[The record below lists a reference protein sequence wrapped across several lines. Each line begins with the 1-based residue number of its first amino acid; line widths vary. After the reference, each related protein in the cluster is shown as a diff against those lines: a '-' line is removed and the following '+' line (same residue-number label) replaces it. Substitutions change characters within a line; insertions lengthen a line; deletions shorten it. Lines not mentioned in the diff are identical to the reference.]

1 MENYKT
7 KTLKVNSQPFDVVV
21 SEETGKIWL
30 TIDQIANLVGRSRS
44 TVLRHIQST
53 YIEIQKSK
61 DQTMSLSVTNCV
73 KMISVNGKIYKNPLN
88 IYSIEFVKELSK
100 KINPELSVSLNIAE
114 LSDNPTMNSDNNIII
129 YNNGNIHLNIK
140 FSPEEDTVWL
150 TQAQIAELFETSR
163 SNVSKHIKNIVD
175 EGELNIDSICEYFS
189 HMVPGNREYQSLF
202 YNLDLVLAVGYRVKG
217 KRAIEFRRWV
227 SNIIKEYLIKG
238 YAIDEN
244 RAVVSED
251 NFNKLK
257 TRVELLEYET
267 SQLRTRYLHLQ
278 HFN

>member
-61 DQTMSLSVTNCV
+61 DQIMSLSVTNCV
-73 KMISVNGKIYKNPLN
+73 KMTSVNGKIYKNPLN
-88 IYSIEFVKELSK
+88 IYSIELVKELSK

-114 LSDNPTMNSDNNIII
+114 LSDNSAMNSDNNIII
-129 YNNGNIHLNIK
+129 YDNGNIHLNIK

-189 HMVPGNREYQSLF
+189 HMVPCNREYQSLF
-202 YNLDLVLAVGYRVKG
+202 YNLDLVLAVGYRVK
-217 KRAIEFRRWV
+217 
-227 SNIIKEYLIKG
+227 
-238 YAIDEN
+238 
-244 RAVVSED
+244 
-251 NFNKLK
+251 
-257 TRVELLEYET
+257 
-267 SQLRTRYLHLQ
+267 
-278 HFN
+278 